1 MRLSLPPS
9 GRKDL
14 LQYVQPMLSNIF
26 GDARI
31 RTDWKICTKQS
42 GIWTSSSQR
51 RKNKARKP
59 LLYRMRL
66 LIVLLLPLTSYGQV
80 LVDTNTIKQ
89 ANTYLVKGA
98 IAREKVAHLQ
108 KIVTSDSIIIA
119 EQDSIITKQ
128 KTNIAYLNQE
138 NNDLV
143 KRNKAITRTLILFKR
158 ISIGLTILTLL
169 SWLK

>member
-1 MRLSLPPS
+1 
-9 GRKDL
+9 
-14 LQYVQPMLSNIF
+14 
-26 GDARI
+26 
-31 RTDWKICTKQS
+31 
-42 GIWTSSSQR
+42 
-51 RKNKARKP
+51 
-59 LLYRMRL
+59 MRL

-108 KIVTSDSIIIA
+108 KIVTSDSVIIA

-128 KTNIAYLNQE
+128 KINIAYLNQE